1 MVSEVQ
7 VGTSNNFQAGTYPL
21 TCTAED
27 GVVFDEILMSRD
39 KVRTESTTLYPV
51 PLTKFVSFEFSLVKE
66 VETVLATRHNNLL
79 YLWVVVDKFDKAAR
93 EKIYARERKIINE
106 FEELEFDFNIISRR
120 GRDLRELISDPILI
134 LTYQRKS

>member
-1 MVSEVQ
+1 MVLEVE
-7 VGTSNNFQAGTYPL
+7 VGTSGNFQAWTFPL

-27 GVVFDEILMSRD
+27 GKVFDEILMNRD
-39 KVRTESTTLYPV
+39 KVRTESTTLYPI

-66 VETVLATRHNNLL
+66 VETVLAAQYNNLL

-93 EKIYARERKIINE
+93 EKIYAREREIIDE
-106 FEELEFDFNIISRR
+106 FREFEFDFNIISRR
-120 GRDLRELISDPILI
+120 GRDLRELISDPTLV